1 MLYRPIDERIKI
13 LIGDDAGP
21 SAGSKSAELLER
33 EPNED
38 LYNDFDIDSLI
49 IVIAGFSARFLS

>member
-1 MLYRPIDERIKI
+1 MLYRPIDERIKL
-13 LIGDDAGP
+13 LIDDDAGP

-33 EPNED
+33 EPKED

-49 IVIAGFSARFLS
+49 IVGFLVWAP